1 MNITQV
7 AVSPPM
13 LADYLESFAPL
24 RARNIDV
31 RINDG
36 HYPMDARSL
45 AEFVGAAEAA
55 IIGLDEISAAFFE
68 ACPGLRIVARNGVGM
83 DNVDLAA
90 ASARGILITA
100 PLGANS
106 TSVAELAIGLTI
118 ALARHVVPTH
128 NRVQRGEWRR
138 TQGMQLSGKTFG
150 IVGLGRIGKKVAV
163 RAQAFGMRVIANDIA
178 PDVGFA
184 AEHGIEMTA
193 FGRVLEESDV
203 VSLHVPLTD
212 LTYHMIDRA
221 ALARMKPRALLVNTA
236 RGPVV
241 DSEALA
247 EAMGTARITGAALD
261 VHTVEG
267 QIDGVLAGFENV
279 ITTTHLGAY
288 TRESLIATTDMAV
301 ESIVHILDGAAP
313 VGLMN
318 PACWPPRDYA
328 RS

>member
-1 MNITQV
+1 MRITQV
-7 AVSPPM
+7 AVTPPM
-13 LADYLESFAPL
+13 LADYPESFAPL
-24 RARNIDV
+24 RERGIAV

-36 HYPMDARSL
+36 QYPMDAQSL
-45 AEFVGAAEAA
+45 ARFVGTAEAA
-55 IIGLDEISAAFFE
+55 IIGLDEISAILFE
-68 ACPGLRIVARNGVGM
+68 MCPALRVVARNGVGM

-90 ASARGILITA
+90 ASARGILVTT

-118 ALARHVVPTH
+118 TLARHVIPTH

-138 TQGMQLSGKTFG
+138 TQGMQLSGKTLG

-178 PDVGFA
+178 PDAMFA
-184 AEHGIEMTA
+184 AQHNIEMTG

-212 LTYHMIDRA
+212 LTVHLIDRA
-221 ALARMKPRALLVNTA
+221 ALARMKPGALLINTA
-236 RGPVV
+236 RGPVI
-241 DSEALA
+241 DSAALA
-247 EAMGTARITGAALD
+247 EAITTGQLAGAALD

-267 QIDGVLAGFENV
+267 RIDAVLAGLENV

-288 TRESLIATTDMAV
+288 TRESLIATTEMAV
-301 ESIVHILDGAAP
+301 DSILQILDGAAP
-313 VGLMN
+313 IGLMN
-318 PACWPPRDYA
+318 PACWPPRA
-328 RS
+328 

>member
-7 AVSPPM
+7 AVTPPM
-13 LADYLESFAPL
+13 LADYPESFAPL
-24 RARNIDV
+24 RDRGIVV
-31 RINDG
+31 RVNDG
-36 HYPMDARSL
+36 HYPMDVL
-45 AEFVGAAEAA
+45 ALAQFVGTAEAA
-55 IIGLDEISAAFFE
+55 IIGLDDISSAFFD
-68 ACPGLRIVARNGVGM
+68 ACPALRIVARNGVGM
-83 DNVDLAA
+83 DNVDLSAA
-90 ASARGILITA
+90 NRRGILVTA

-150 IVGLGRIGKKVAV
+150 IIGLGRIGKKVAV

-178 PDVGFA
+178 PDIDFA
-184 AEHGIEMTA
+184 ARHGIEMTT
-193 FGRVLEESDV
+193 FGRVLEDSDV

-212 LTYHMIDRA
+212 LTLNMIDRA
-221 ALARMKPRALLVNTA
+221 ALARMRPGALLINTA

-241 DSEALA
+241 DSAALA
-247 EAMGTARITGAALD
+247 EAIRTGRIAGAALD

-267 QIDGVLAGFENV
+267 QIDAVLAGLENV
-279 ITTTHLGAY
+279 LTTTHLGAY

-301 ESIVHILDGAAP
+301 DSIVQILDGAAP

-318 PACWPPRDYA
+318 PACWPPRE
-328 RS
+328 